1 MKKIKSSAATLAAL
15 LLLSGCGAKA
25 PEKTVIA
32 DNTVVTATAP
42 AETSGTA
49 GTGELAKYKI
59 TCAEIAY
66 KTLQADDIDYPP
78 YMEVT
83 DETMLSEVMGYDMSV
98 AEDSCV
104 YCQLVSADL
113 FELAVI
119 RASDDNIDAV
129 KRQLGD
135 RRDYLKDQAAFYP
148 AQAAAADATIVSE
161 QNGYC
166 FLICSK
172 DAEAV
177 SKHILYYI
185 MLN

>member
-1 MKKIKSSAATLAAL
+1 MRKIKNAAAALAAL
-15 LLLSGCGAKA
+15 LLLSGCGTKP

-32 DNTVVTATAP
+32 DNTVATTTAP
-42 AETSGTA
+42 AETSGISDTD
-49 GTGELAKYKI
+49 ELAKYRI
-59 TCAEIAY
+59 TCAEVAY

-104 YCQLVSADL
+104 YCQLVSSDL

-119 RASDDNIDAV
+119 RASDDNVDAV
-129 KRQLGD
+129 KQQLYD
-135 RRDYLKDQAAFYP
+135 RRDYLIQQAAFYP
-148 AQAAAADATIVSE
+148 AQKAAAEATIVSE

-166 FLICSK
+166 FLICSA
-172 DAEAV
+172 DSEAI